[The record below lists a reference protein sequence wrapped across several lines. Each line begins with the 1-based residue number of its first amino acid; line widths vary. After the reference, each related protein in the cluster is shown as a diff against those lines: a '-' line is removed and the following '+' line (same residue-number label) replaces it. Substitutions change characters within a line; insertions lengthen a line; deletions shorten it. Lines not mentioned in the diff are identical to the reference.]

1 MSSVK
6 WEHQHHR
13 SAVRP
18 SSPYWTHSSLVF
30 AVIIILV
37 KAQRAVALE
46 PEALKAV
53 QLADRR
59 KGSGLCWDPVSLPVK
74 SAHTTPSSWV
84 RVRGRCHRFGF
95 FLSSMALSNMVSAC
109 HYLTLDLLKLNKI

>member
-1 MSSVK
+1 M
-6 WEHQHHR
+6 
-13 SAVRP
+13 
-18 SSPYWTHSSLVF
+18 F

-84 RVRGRCHRFGF
+84 RVRGRCHRLVPAQCFGGHLAQSLLHAEL
-95 FLSSMALSNMVSAC
+95 LSLPSSPLW
-109 HYLTLDLLKLNKI
+109 L